1 VSRLDLTPLL
11 RPERGE
17 LLDLLASLDDDE
29 WERPTE
35 CPAWSVK
42 GVALHVLGD
51 DLSLLARQRDAA
63 TNGLVLFAEDH
74 PGAGFRELLDGFN
87 EQWVRASRFLSTELV
102 AELLR
107 LTGEWS
113 AAFYGSVDLDSPGE
127 QVGFFAGSGTSP
139 YWQAVA
145 REYVERWVHQHQIR
159 RATGRPDLG
168 DDFLAPAAAAIVRSL
183 AAHLPDLDAEPGP
196 SIVVA
201 IPGVEA
207 WALDRTGDRWTVSDG
222 PPANPTVRLALAR
235 DVATTALSRGLPGRE
250 AEDAF
255 TAEGDAALA
264 GRVVGVIGSLLR
276 GRAPA
281 AG

>member
-11 RPERGE
+11 LPERGE
-17 LLDLLASLDDDE
+17 LLDLLASLDADE

-51 DLSLLARQRDAA
+51 DLSLLARQRDGA

-87 EQWVRASRFLSTELV
+87 EQWVRTSRFLSTELV
-102 AELLR
+102 VELLR
-107 LTGEWS
+107 LTGDWT
-113 AAFYGSVDLDSPGE
+113 AAFYRSVDLDSPGE
-127 QVGFFAGSGTSP
+127 QVGFFAGRGSSP

-168 DDFLAPAAAAIVRSL
+168 DDFLVPAAAAIVRSL
-183 AAHLPDLDAEPGP
+183 AAHLPDLGASPGT
-196 SIVVA
+196 SIGVT
-201 IPGVEA
+201 IPGVAA
-207 WALDRTGDRWTVSDG
+207 WTLGRTDAGWSVSDAG
-222 PPANPTVRLALAR
+222 PAEPAVELTLAR
-235 DVATTALSRGLPGRE
+235 DAATTALSRGLPGRE

-255 TAEGDAALA
+255 SAEGDGPLGA
-264 GRVVGVIGSLLR
+264 RIVGVVGSLLR

-281 AG
+281 EG